1 MDWIDKMNSVISY
14 IEDNLDSDIGFEKIA
29 RVAGCSSYHFQR
41 MFSFITDIPLSEYIR
56 RRRMTLAAYEL
67 QNSDIKIIDI
77 AIKYGYNSPNSFTRA
92 FQNMHGVTPSTARK
106 TSVQL
111 KAYPRISF
119 QISIQGDVEMNYK
132 IVEAK
137 ESKLFGTSI
146 EVSFINGNGYEDI
159 DEYIKNSWQSG
170 LRERIRA
177 AAGYGPE
184 SINNNKLLGIALYG
198 FKEDGTYRFMLTAE
212 YPPKGVT
219 KEFEVLDI
227 PEATWVVFCTSCDE
241 DEELDTVTKIWK
253 RLPEWFQATGYE
265 LKADIPELEKCYRTG
280 SGYMA
285 EVWVPI
291 YKNKT
296 VCA

>member
-1 MDWIDKMNSVISY
+1 MDWLEKMNGAISY
-14 IEDNLDSDIGFEKIA
+14 IEANLDSDIGFEKIA
-29 RVAGCSSYHFQR
+29 RIAGCSSFHFQR

-77 AIKYGYNSPNSFTRA
+77 ALKYGYNSPNSFTRA

-106 TSVQL
+106 ISVQL

-119 QISIQGDVEMNYK
+119 HITIQGDVEMNYK
-132 IVEAK
+132 IMEAK

-146 EVSFINGNGYEDI
+146 EVSFINGKGYEDI
-159 DEYIKNSWQSG
+159 DEFVKNSWQNG

-177 AAGYGPE
+177 AAGYGTE
-184 SINNNKLLGIALYG
+184 NIYSDKLLGIALYG
-198 FKEDGTYRFMLTAE
+198 FKEDGSYRFMLTAE

-227 PEATWVVFCTSCDE
+227 PEATWVVFSTSCE
-241 DEELDTVTKIWK
+241 ENEELDTVTKIWK

-265 LKADIPELEKCYRTG
+265 LKAGIPELEKCYRTG
-280 SGYMA
+280 NGYMA

-291 YKNKT
+291 
-296 VCA
+296 CR